1 MIGVSDGIGWYKLG
15 EERDRAI
22 YFIGIRDGRNSC
34 AAGPWNYD
42 MSQAPRVKYDSL
54 LLLIEFANEI
64 SFDCAYWDE
73 DWNEWMKSEGE
84 TILGKVLAFAE
95 IRLPEAKP

>member
-1 MIGVSDGIGWYKLG
+1 MIGERDGIMWDKPGG
-15 EERDRAI
+15 ERDTAT
-22 YFIGIRDGRNSC
+22 YLLGRKEGVDSC
-34 AAGPWNYD
+34 AAGPGNYD
-42 MSQAPRVKYDSL
+42 MSQAPRVRYDSL

-95 IRLPEAKP
+95 IRLPEKV